1 MKVGLGKNILKLGQK
16 YLKIG
21 ARISYNWG
29 RNTLQFWLGYLT
41 IKAQLFYGESK
52 DALQLEHKTMEAKN
66 IFHCSKKRRSNI
78 DLMILGNYE
87 SSSSSQPVRTLISRF
102 PFFGEFLPA
111 GEIWTNTS
119 QSTKSTLNKKKCG
132 ESVFLSKSWKN
143 IQKVLKCSEF
153 IF

>member
-1 MKVGLGKNILKLGQK
+1 
-16 YLKIG
+16 
-21 ARISYNWG
+21 
-29 RNTLQFWLGYLT
+29 
-41 IKAQLFYGESK
+41 
-52 DALQLEHKTMEAKN
+52 MEAKN
-66 IFHCSKKRRSNI
+66 IYHCSKKRRSNI

-132 ESVFLSKSWKN
+132 ESVFLSKSRTN
-143 IQKVLKCSEF
+143 IQKNLKCRELNFWCSIYILWVLIEYLWKWGKRFAMCNHLHAQLLPVIEIFSERQN
-153 IF
+153 IFDGCWNMDKQIPVG